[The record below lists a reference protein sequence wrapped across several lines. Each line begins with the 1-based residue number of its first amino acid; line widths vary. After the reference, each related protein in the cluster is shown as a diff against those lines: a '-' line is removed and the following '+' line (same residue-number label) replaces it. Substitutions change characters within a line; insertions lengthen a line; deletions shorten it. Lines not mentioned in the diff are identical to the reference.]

1 MRNKARVRRMFFFF
15 EFFENIILCFGVAIM
30 CDLVHDVEAIFHL
43 YELLVNLTKYQFH
56 GITHI
61 LEKSKRFC

>member
-1 MRNKARVRRMFFFF
+1 MGTKDIFCFRI
-15 EFFENIILCFGVAIM
+15 FENIILCFGVAIM

-43 YELLVNLTKYQFH
+43 YELLVNFSKLQFH

-61 LEKSKRFC
+61 LEKKSKRFC